1 MKTLT
6 YFWFFY
12 LWHTLGNLV
21 TSIFGQEEKRG
32 CSLKKNQDFSITK
45 WAFYLYPLQT
55 SFPSSH
61 KNVVLYFLYN
71 LLIPNINRKA
81 LWIKLKI
88 MERHILSMVLKQ
100 NKQTNKKKST
110 VKNLSLKIELEICYH
125 MLIQTHSHFISDFR
139 KLIGGGR
146 FNNYCSLYCF
156 DYSDF

>member
-6 YFWFFY
+6 HFWFFY

-21 TSIFGQEEKRG
+21 TTIFGQEEKRG

-55 SFPSSH
+55 SFLSSH
-61 KNVVLYFLYN
+61 KNVILYFLYN

-88 MERHILSMVLKQ
+88 MERHILPMVLKQ
-100 NKQTNKKKST
+100 NKQTNKKKINSEKSKFENW
-110 VKNLSLKIELEICYH
+110 VRNLLPHAYTDTQSF
-125 MLIQTHSHFISDFR
+125 HFWFQKVNWWR
-139 KLIGGGR
+139 KV
-146 FNNYCSLYCF
+146 
-156 DYSDF
+156 

>member
-1 MKTLT
+1 
-6 YFWFFY
+6 
-12 LWHTLGNLV
+12 
-21 TSIFGQEEKRG
+21 
-32 CSLKKNQDFSITK
+32 
-45 WAFYLYPLQT
+45 
-55 SFPSSH
+55 
-61 KNVVLYFLYN
+61 
-71 LLIPNINRKA
+71 
-81 LWIKLKI
+81 